1 MFLYFIGIKRLEK
14 TEYSEIL
21 QKRNDVSEIFINGI
35 KVAEEEKFLFS
46 YNITSLN
53 STLQKH

>member
-1 MFLYFIGIKRLEK
+1 MFLCFIGIKRLEK